1 MKICD
6 EINLEEKEVFLDEK
20 NDDIF
25 FLMMNGKSI
34 TDTIKTSRGDFKVKY
49 PKQKGVISI
58 GRLAALMRGG
68 MPPSAIDASAEYE
81 IQKCAALDV
90 IIIGGPEWFENAKKD
105 PKFSWRNMPD
115 SRFADE
121 VYAKVL
127 SFCMAVQEKLKG
139 NTEQVSKGTTE

>member
-1 MKICD
+1 MEICD
-6 EINLEEKEVFLDEK
+6 EINLEEKDEK
-20 NDDIF
+20 IDNLF
-25 FLMMNGKSI
+25 FLMMNGKSV
-34 TDTIKTSRGDFKVKY
+34 TANIKTSRGDFKVNY

-58 GRLAALMRGG
+58 GCLAALMRGG

-90 IIIGGPEWFENAKKD
+90 IIVSGPEWFEDAKKD
-105 PKFSWRNMPD
+105 TNFSWINMPD

-127 SFCMAVQEKLKG
+127 SFCMAVREKLKG
-139 NTEQVSKGTTE
+139 DTEQVSKGTTE